1 MIAMSYN
8 KYPKEMKEA
17 IIARMLEGDETVT
30 DIQRDTG
37 VGINTLYRWRDQAK
51 HQKGLSATTKYKNA
65 DKWSSQ
71 DKFMVV
77 LETAN
82 LTEIEF
88 SEYCREKGVY
98 PEQVKEWK
106 EACINANDNAREKN
120 TKAGKELRAERK
132 EKEKLEKELARKE
145 KALAEAAALLVYK
158 ACTELGISKRTYNR
172 WKNTDSDYID
182 KRTICAR
189 PEPAN
194 KLTKEER
201 QEILDICNTEEFASK
216 TPSEIVPILAD
227 RGSYIASES
236 TFYKVLKEAKQ
247 LTHRGREQRK
257 HKRPISTHKAT
268 RANQVWMWDITYL
281 NGPIKGMHYYLYMFS
296 DLYSRKIVGWEV
308 WESEDAKHAS
318 ELVKRIYRD
327 EKIYIRNM
335 QKEPLVLHSDNGSP
349 MKGTTMLET
358 LYALGITPS
367 KSRPRVS
374 NDNPYAESLFK
385 TLKYVPNFQPQGFA
399 TLTEARLWV
408 KRFVEWY
415 NNEHRHSGINYVTP
429 SQRHMGLDQEVLRKR
444 KEVYEKAKERHPERW
459 AKGTRAWSFSEEEW
473 LNPRQEA
480 ETKKEAKVS

>member
-1 MIAMSYN
+1 MI
-8 KYPKEMKEA
+8 KEA
-17 IIARMLEGDETVT
+17 VDSG
-30 DIQRDTG
+30 
-37 VGINTLYRWRDQAK
+37 
-51 HQKGLSATTKYKNA
+51 
-65 DKWSSQ
+65 
-71 DKFMVV
+71 
-77 LETAN
+77 
-82 LTEIEF
+82 
-88 SEYCREKGVY
+88 
-98 PEQVKEWK
+98 
-106 EACINANDNAREKN
+106 
-120 TKAGKELRAERK
+120 
-132 EKEKLEKELARKE
+132 
-145 KALAEAAALLVYK
+145 AALYK
-158 ACTELGISKRTYNR
+158 ACTELGISRRTYNR
-172 WKNTDSDYID
+172 CKNTDSDYID

-194 KLTKEER
+194 KLTMEEKKK
-201 QEILDICNTEEFASK
+201 ILDVCNSEEFASK

-268 RANQVWMWDITYL
+268 GANQVWMWDITYL
-281 NGPIKGMHYYLYMFS
+281 NGPIKGKHYYLYVFS

-349 MKGTTMLET
+349 MKGATMLET
-358 LYALGITPS
+358 LYALGITPL

-399 TLTEARLWV
+399 TLTEAGLWV

-429 SQRHMGLDQEVLRKR
+429 SQRHMGLYQEILRKR
-444 KEVYEKAKERHPERW
+444 KEVYEKAKERYPERW
-459 AKGTRAWSFSEEEW
+459 ARETRDWSFSEEEEW

-480 ETKKEAKVS
+480 ETKKETKVS